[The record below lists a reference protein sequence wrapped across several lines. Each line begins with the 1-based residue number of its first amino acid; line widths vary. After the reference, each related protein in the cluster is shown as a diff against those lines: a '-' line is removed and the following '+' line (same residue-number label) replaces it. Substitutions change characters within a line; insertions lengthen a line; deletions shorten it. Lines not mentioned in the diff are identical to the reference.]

1 MKIRY
6 ALLVALALATIIALA
21 ACGGGEKPALTI
33 QEYTEAMIRLQDEFK
48 EEYKRIFNEV
58 FAKILGLGD

>member
-21 ACGGGEKPALTI
+21 ACEEGESLPSQFKSTPKP
-33 QEYTEAMIRLQDEFK
+33 
-48 EEYKRIFNEV
+48 
-58 FAKILGLGD
+58 